1 MNRFKLSLAAATLL
15 LNGYPNLA
23 SAQDAPV
30 AKKNVVGLSVFGLIN
45 KVKIKYERTLTPRFT
60 VGATLAGYYGLYPG
74 AQLSPFARYY
84 FGAQAPEG
92 LYLQGQ
98 VGAYW
103 HTSIITYLNNLNSS
117 GNVAG
122 YTEEATISNV
132 GAGVALGYQWLLGKK
147 NKISVDI
154 NGGFKSYK
162 TGLANEDDL
171 TGLTWYT
178 TGPGSFFNG
187 LISFG
192 YAF

>member
-1 MNRFKLSLAAATLL
+1 MKRFWLLLAAATIILS
-15 LNGYPNLA
+15 GYPNPA
-23 SAQDAPV
+23 SAQGAFV
-30 AKKNVVGLSVFGLIN
+30 VKKNVVGLSVFGLIN
-45 KVKIKYERTLTPRFT
+45 KAKIKYERTLTPRFT
-60 VGATLAGYYGLYPG
+60 AGATLAGYYGLYPG

-103 HTSIITYLNNLNSS
+103 HTSILTYLSKLNSN
-117 GNVAG
+117 GTIG
-122 YTEEATISNV
+122 EYTEEATISNV
-132 GAGVALGYQWLLGKK
+132 GVGIASGYQWILGKK
-147 NKISVDI
+147 NNISVDI
-154 NGGFKSYK
+154 NGGFKVYK

-171 TGLTWYT
+171 TSLTWYT

-187 LISFG
+187 LIGFG